1 MDCRAHRLRYAAA
14 DGFHDL
20 AWTHW
25 GAPDLGQ
32 RAICVH
38 GLTRTG
44 RDFDALAQHLVL
56 HGWQVACPDLPGRG
70 ASDRL
75 SDPTL
80 YSAPT
85 YLAAL
90 SHLLG
95 ALDWRACAWVGTSL
109 GGILGMMLAALP
121 GTPVQR
127 LVLNDIG
134 ASVPQAALARIS
146 AYLGRDTVFA
156 GLAALEARLREVH
169 ASFGT
174 LSDGEWRRMAELS
187 AVRLPDGRYAMHYD
201 PAIAVMFARLAEAPL
216 DLSALWAGVAC
227 PTLLLRGAESDVLE
241 ASVAAAMA
249 QRPGVELETVRGC
262 GHAPALLAFEQ
273 VARVA
278 AFLDG

>member
-25 GAPDLGQ
+25 GAPDLDQ
-32 RAICVH
+32 RVICVH

-44 RDFDALAQHLVL
+44 RDFDTLAQHLVL
-56 HGWQVACPDLPGRG
+56 HGWQVICPDLPGRG
-70 ASDRL
+70 RSDRL
-75 SDPTL
+75 ADPAL
-80 YSAPT
+80 YAAPT
-85 YLAAL
+85 YLSVL

-95 ALDWRACAWVGTSL
+95 ALDWRRCAWVGTSL
-109 GGILGMMLAALP
+109 GGILGMMMAALP

-134 ASVPQAALARIS
+134 AQVPQDAIQRIS
-146 AYLGRDTVFA
+146 AYVGRDMVFA
-156 GLAALEARLREVH
+156 DLAALEARLREVH
-169 ASFGT
+169 AGFGA
-174 LSDGEWRRMAELS
+174 LSDAEWRRMAELS
-187 AVRLPDGRYAMHYD
+187 SVRLADGRQALHYD
-201 PAIAVMFARLAEAPL
+201 PAIAESFGRLAAGDL
-216 DLSALWAGVAC
+216 DLSALWGAVSC
-227 PTLLLRGAESDVLE
+227 PTLILRGAHSDVLPAE
-241 ASVAAAMA
+241 VAAAMGA
-249 QRPGVELETVRGC
+249 RAGVELDTVPGC